1 MANAIGG
8 AKTGKFLISQ
18 PEIRVG
24 PLSRAGRLTTLDS
37 VGLLETATFNFS
49 NETTKLQAG
58 LPKTTY
64 DTTVTGQS
72 GSVTAQAYE
81 YTANNLRLLLN
92 EKNMR
97 DTRADFAFQNKA
109 VIAANATS
117 VTTVL
122 PANLTASTTQASITP
137 VALPVSPATAT
148 AAAPLPLYIFDAF
161 GLQVA
166 EVNTSQVTY
175 FVAGKQYVVT
185 PSAGT
190 YTVDAAGIVSITF
203 TVPAT
208 GVPVAIPAGTTF
220 KSTSI
225 IGSTNTSDLSEG
237 LITAAAAQGATT
249 IVCSIS
255 AGLKDGDLLVT
266 YPQGQPQN
274 LSVVSVVGTP
284 TTTAAGITTL
294 NIGYGSALLF
304 KAGVGDVIYKADDI
318 GIGNNKDQ
326 NYFSLDLLWIDH
338 ATGRPESFRF
348 WKVALSSG
356 LDFAVSSNNYATTPL
371 SFEILTP
378 TDEDITTGQLTGI
391 ANQIATRPFG
401 MKL

>member
-18 PEIRVG
+18 PEIRIG
-24 PLSRAGRLTTLDS
+24 PLNRAGRLTTLDS

-64 DTTVTGQS
+64 DTTVVSQS

-92 EKNMR
+92 ENNMR

-109 VIAANATS
+109 VIASGATS

-122 PANLTASTTQASITP
+122 PANLTASTTQAVITP
-137 VALPVSPATAT
+137 VALPVSPATVT
-148 AAAPLPLYIFDAF
+148 TPAALPLYIFDAF

-166 EVNTSQVTY
+166 EINLSQVTY
-175 FVAGKQYVVT
+175 FVAGKQYIAAPT
-185 PSAGT
+185 AGT
-190 YTVDAAGIVSITF
+190 YTVDAAGVVSITF

-208 GVPVAIPAGTTF
+208 TVAIPAGTTF
-220 KSTSI
+220 KSTNI
-225 IGSTNTSDLSEG
+225 LGSTSASDLAEG
-237 LITAAAAQGATT
+237 LITAAAAQGATS
-249 IVCSIS
+249 IQCSIGP
-255 AGLKDGDLLVT
+255 GLKDGDLLVT

-284 TTTAAGITTL
+284 VTSGTTTTV

-318 GIGNNKDQ
+318 GIGNNKEQ
-326 NYFSLDLLWIDH
+326 NYFTLDLLWTDH
-338 ATGRPESFRF
+338 ATSKPECFRF

-356 LDFAVSSNNYATTPL
+356 LDFAVTSNNYATTPL
-371 SFEILTP
+371 SFEIITP
-378 TDEDITTGQLTGI
+378 TDEDITTGKLSGV